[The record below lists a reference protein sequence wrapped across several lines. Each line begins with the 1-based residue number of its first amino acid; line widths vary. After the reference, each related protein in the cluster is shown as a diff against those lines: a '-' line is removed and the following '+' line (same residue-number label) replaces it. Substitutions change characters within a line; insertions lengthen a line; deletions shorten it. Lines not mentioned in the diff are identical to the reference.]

1 MRFTHKHMTQTQ
13 LGELFDVTSHT
24 IGRWLKDLGLRGKDG
39 RPTEEAHKGHFC
51 KQAPSGPTGY
61 HWVWDSQ
68 KTVAAFLEDQ
78 HLLIPNPPQ
87 NLVAPAILNG
97 PFSVRKSSGSE
108 FVIENGDGS
117 VSVWANNQMTADVVA
132 KILNLAHDKGVIDRL
147 CQPQR
152 LMQTTLASDREISRV
167 VTPFDERKEESPSQ
181 ESTPHHSHN
190 DNI

>member
-1 MRFTHKHMTQTQ
+1 MKFTYTHMTQTQ
-13 LGELFDVTSHT
+13 LGELFGVTSHK
-24 IGRWLKDLGLRGKDG
+24 IGLWLKDLGLRDREGK
-39 RPTEEAHKGHFC
+39 PTEEAHDGQFC

-61 HWVWDSQ
+61 HWVWNSE
-68 KTVAAFLEDQ
+68 KTVAAFLEVQ
-78 HLLIPNPPQ
+78 HVLVPNPPS

-97 PFSVRKSSGSE
+97 PFSVRKSASQE
-108 FVIENGDGS
+108 FVIENRDGS

-152 LMQTTLASDREISRV
+152 LLQMTLASEKEISRV
-167 VTPFDERKEESPSQ
+167 VTPFNKRKEESPSQ

-190 DNI
+190 DIL

>member
-1 MRFTHKHMTQTQ
+1 MKFTYTHMTQTQ
-13 LGELFDVTSHT
+13 LGELFGVTSHK
-24 IGRWLKDLGLRGKDG
+24 IGQWLKDLGLRDESG
-39 RPTEEAHKGHFC
+39 RPTDEAHEGMFC

-61 HWVWDSQ
+61 HWVWDSK

-78 HLLIPNPPQ
+78 HLLVPNPPQ

-97 PFSVRKSSGSE
+97 PFSVRKSAGSE

-117 VSVWANNQMTADVVA
+117 ASVWANNKMTADIVA
-132 KILNLAHDKGVIDRL
+132 RILNAAHDKGVIDRL